1 MFVIVVGG
9 GKTGS
14 QLCTLLR
21 NEGHSVKV
29 IENRHTVLERL
40 KQELPSE
47 VIVAGDGSSP
57 SILEAAGIEKAD
69 VLAAVTGEDEANLVV
84 TTLARFEYKVPRII
98 ARVNNPKNAW
108 LFDKNMGVDVALS
121 QPDILAKLII
131 EEMSLGDMMT
141 LLKLRRGEYSVVE
154 EKVHPNSIAAG
165 KAIRDITLPSDCV
178 LVAIIREGKL
188 IVPRGDTV
196 INKVDEIIALVHVN
210 QLSNLAGL
218 LSSGKSE
225 QEV

>member
-218 LSSGKSE
+218 LSGGNSE